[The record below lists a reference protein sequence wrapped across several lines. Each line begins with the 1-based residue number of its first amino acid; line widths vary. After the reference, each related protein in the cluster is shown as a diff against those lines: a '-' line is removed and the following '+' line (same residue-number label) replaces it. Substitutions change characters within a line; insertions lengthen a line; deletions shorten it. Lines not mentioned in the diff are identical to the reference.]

1 MSMKLFTKGFLLVLF
16 MSALFVKCDCDDG
29 KGPDPVTQTVIQKIS
44 RDWELTAA
52 TKNGA
57 DAGFDLTSYSLT
69 LRQLDAAATTFSIT
83 VGAAPASPSP
93 GGTSGNWSM
102 NASNTQ
108 ITFLPGTANEN
119 TVSLVG
125 TPTETS
131 LKITWVDGADKTNP
145 EYIFTFT
152 NK

>member
-1 MSMKLFTKGFLLVLF
+1 
-16 MSALFVKCDCDDG
+16 MSALFVKCDCDKDE
-29 KGPDPVTQTVIQKIS
+29 PTPITQSVIEKIS
-44 RDWELTAA
+44 REWELTAA

-57 DAGFDLTSYSLT
+57 DAGFDKATFFLT
-69 LRQLDAAATTFSIT
+69 LNEVAGAADSFSIT
-83 VGAAPASPSP
+83 VGASPVSPSP
-93 GGTSGNWSM
+93 GGSSGDWAM
-102 NASNTQ
+102 NASNTE

-131 LKITWVDGADKTNP
+131 LKIKWVDSADKTDP

-152 NK
+152 AK